1 MLSRV
6 LADKEKVAHLQRALV
21 DFYKREGRRFPWRG
35 VKDPYVVLVSE
46 LLLQKTTSSQVL
58 KVFDEF
64 FKRWPS
70 IADLA
75 AADLNAIREVIGS
88 LGLVKRAEFLK
99 GIALK
104 IVEAYGGEVPCDE
117 SLTKLKGVGKY
128 TANAVRC
135 FAFGERAPIVDAN
148 VARTLRRYFGLK
160 GGKPAYADKSLW
172 DLADAILPEENYIE
186 FNYGLLDLSAK
197 YCRPEPSCVD
207 CPLRIHCSYAKSR
220 LAELC

>member
-1 MLSRV
+1 MLSHA
-6 LADKEKVAHLQRALV
+6 LADKEKVAYLQKALV
-21 DFYKREGRRFPWRG
+21 DFYRREGRRLPWRG

-75 AADLNAIREVIGS
+75 VADLNAIKEVIGR

-99 GIALK
+99 EIALK
-104 IVEAYGGEVPCDE
+104 VMEAYGGEIPRDE
-117 SLTKLKGVGKY
+117 SLTKLKGVGRY

-160 GGKPAYADKSLW
+160 GGKPAYADKNLW
-172 DLADAILPEENYIE
+172 ELADAILPKENYVE

-197 YCRPEPSCVD
+197 YCRPEPSCVG
-207 CPLRIHCSYAKSR
+207 CPLKIHCSYTKSH
-220 LAELC
+220 LTEVD